1 MSRVG
6 NYLQAFERGQPKH
19 LESEGMNRNQ
29 LSGDVRGGYSLD
41 QVQHASTRF
50 HGIDGIPS
58 EACKKAQLIDTSLAS
73 KADWMRH
80 QANSSKHPVDIV
92 DKFGKAANSL
102 QKTYQNFSSDE
113 RLTVGT
119 ILAGGFAG
127 AAALTGIACFIGDVL
142 KRLAR

>member
-6 NYLQAFERGQPKH
+6 NYLQACAPIQPGI
-19 LESEGMNRNQ
+19 LESANLNQ
-29 LSGDVRGGYSLD
+29 EVISGTRGRCSSG

-58 EACKKAQLIDTSLAS
+58 EACEKAQLIDTSLAS

-80 QANSSKHPVDIV
+80 QANSSKHPVDVV
-92 DKFGKAANSL
+92 DKFGKAANNL

-142 KRLAR
+142 KRLVR